1 MWWFLKKQGR
11 LLSRENGNLNRP
23 LTSSKLKEL
32 LEAKYTPLVERESV
46 APSLGR
52 LGRTIGLQSNLFLK
66 RLFLIPSSTAKDDKK

>member
-1 MWWFLKKQGR
+1 MVSEETGSITLA
-11 LLSRENGNLNRP
+11 ENGNLNRP